1 LKAGLKAGRGGKGV
15 EVSRWARL
23 LQDRGRKGDRL
34 EVGGGDDRRAKG
46 GGERE
51 RGGGEEGW
59 VAGRDWAAWAERE
72 KGVWFSFFSKPF
84 QTLNTFKPFSNIK
97 TFQTLF
103 KFSNYFK
110 DF

>member
-1 LKAGLKAGRGGKGV
+1 LKAGSKAGRGGKGG

-51 RGGGEEGW
+51 RGGKKVGSRGGIGPPGLK
-59 VAGRDWAAWAERE
+59 GRR
-72 KGVWFSFFSKPF
+72 GFGFLFFK
-84 QTLNTFKPFSNIK
+84 TFSN
-97 TFQTLF
+97 F
-103 KFSNYFK
+103 KHF
-110 DF
+110 